1 MMQTLNVVPE
11 LESLMAIT
19 EFVEQALEAV
29 EAPMK
34 VITQIDVVIDEVFS
48 NIAQYSQATQA
59 IVECEAQPHFIS
71 LRFLDDG
78 FPYDPT
84 QKEDPDITLDAEERQ
99 IGGLGIFLIRKLM
112 DTVSYDYFDGF
123 NGFTLTKR
131 W

>member
-1 MMQTLNVVPE
+1 MQTLNVVPE

-19 EFVEQALEAV
+19 EFVEQALESV

-48 NIAQYSQATQA
+48 NIAQYSQATTV
-59 IVECEAQPHFIS
+59 IVECEVQSHFIS
-71 LRFLDDG
+71 LCFLDDG
-78 FPYDPT
+78 LPYDPT
-84 QKEDPDITLDAEERQ
+84 QKEDPDVTLNAEERQ

-112 DTVSYDYFDGF
+112 DTLSYDYFDGF
-123 NGFTLTKR
+123 NRFTLTKH